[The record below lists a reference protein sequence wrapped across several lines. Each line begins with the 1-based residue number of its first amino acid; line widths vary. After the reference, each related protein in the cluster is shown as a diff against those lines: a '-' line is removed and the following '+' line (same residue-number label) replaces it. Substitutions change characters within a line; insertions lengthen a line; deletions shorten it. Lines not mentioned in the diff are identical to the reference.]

1 MTKFLLSASLA
12 VAAFAAAP
20 ASAVILV
27 NGSSL
32 VPPTP
37 FAAIAGSQGTL
48 IASQSFTGS
57 ALTFSA
63 TFRQAVYRNTG
74 GTLDFYYQVD
84 RTGPGSD
91 GSNEEI
97 DGFTVS
103 NFAGFLVDGYASGP
117 DPDGAGFFVAA
128 ANPTLSDGTPSGST
142 TTFGR
147 SNNGGIIRVNFGLN
161 GLSGSEN
168 SATYVFRTNARAFT
182 TGTFGVIDGSTLAG
196 VTFAPTVPEPATWAM
211 MLGGFGLLGGAM
223 RRSRRT
229 TTVLA

>member
-1 MTKFLLSASLA
+1 MKKFLLSAALSA
-12 VAAFAAAP
+12 VAFAAAP
-20 ASAVILV
+20 ASAVILT

-32 VPPTP
+32 LAPTP
-37 FAAIAGSQGTL
+37 FAAIAGTQGTL

-63 TFRQAVYRNTG
+63 TFRQAVYRNTA

-84 RTGPGSD
+84 RTGIGSD
-91 GSNEEI
+91 GSDEEI

-103 NFAGFLVDGYASGP
+103 NFAGWVVDGYASGP

-128 ANPTLSDGTPSGST
+128 NNPNLANGTPSGST

-147 SNNGGIIRVNFGLN
+147 SSNGAIVRVNFGLN

-168 SATYVFRTNARAFT
+168 SATYVFRTNAFAFT
-182 TGTFGVIDGSTLAG
+182 SGTFGVIDGSTLSG
-196 VTFAPTVPEPATWAM
+196 TTFAPTVPEPATWAM
-211 MLGGFGLLGGAM
+211 MLGGFGLLGAAA
-223 RRSRRT
+223 RRSSRAKA
-229 TTVLA
+229 VLA